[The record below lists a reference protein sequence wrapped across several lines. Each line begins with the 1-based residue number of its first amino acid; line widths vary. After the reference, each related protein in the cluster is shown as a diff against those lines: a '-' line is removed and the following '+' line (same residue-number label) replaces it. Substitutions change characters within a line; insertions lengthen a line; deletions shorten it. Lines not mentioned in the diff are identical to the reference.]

1 MPAAPNPHPKS
12 SPHPPVAL
20 VTGAANRIGAG
31 ICRVLHGAGYRVIVH
46 YRRSEEA
53 ALKLTAELNTIE
65 RDSACCLQA
74 DLGDLREL
82 ESLALHALAQWG
94 RLDLLVNNASS
105 FYPVA
110 LQDVTDANWKELTNS
125 NARAPLFLARHL
137 QQALHSSGGSIVNII
152 DSTALDGVAKF
163 TPYTMAKAALAN
175 MTHSL
180 ARELAPATRVNGIA
194 PGAILWPEYDGG
206 ISEEEKQK
214 TLETT
219 ALGRLGSVEDIANAV
234 LFLARDATYITG
246 QIIPVDGGAY

>member
-1 MPAAPNPHPKS
+1 MSASPNAS
-12 SPHPPVAL
+12 SQPPVAL

-31 ICRVLHGAGYRVIVH
+31 ICRVLHDAGYRVIVH
-46 YRRSEEA
+46 YRRSEDA
-53 ALKLTAELNTIE
+53 ALALTAEMNDKQ

-82 ESLALHALAQWG
+82 ESLALAALAQWG

-110 LQDVTDANWKELTNS
+110 LQDVNANNWKELTNS

-137 QQALHSSGGSIVNII
+137 QKALHSSGGSIVNII
-152 DSTALDGVAKF
+152 DSTALHGVAKF

-180 ARELAPATRVNGIA
+180 ARELAPATRVNGVA
-194 PGAILWPEYDGG
+194 PGAILWPEYEGG
-206 ISEEEKQK
+206 ISEDEKQQ
-214 TLETT
+214 TLDST
-219 ALGRLGSVEDIANAV
+219 ALGRLGSPEDIANAV
-234 LFLARDATYITG
+234 LFLARDATYLTG
-246 QIIPVDGGAY
+246 QIIAVDGGAF